1 MDARLPAATDDLS
14 ASLSDESNRMPERN
28 SFLITDF
35 ARKRTKA
42 RRR

>member
-1 MDARLPAATDDLS
+1 MRASPLQLTIFPLS
-14 ASLSDESNRMPERN
+14 FQMNPNRMPERN